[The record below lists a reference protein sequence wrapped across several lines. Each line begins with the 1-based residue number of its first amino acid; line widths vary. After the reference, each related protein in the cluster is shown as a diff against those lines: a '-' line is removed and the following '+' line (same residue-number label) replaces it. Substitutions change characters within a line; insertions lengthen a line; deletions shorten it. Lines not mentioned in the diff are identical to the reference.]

1 MTRTQDRTTSRRW
14 RTRLAALVAGVLLG
28 VAVAWAAWGGHPRAG
43 AVEPSNRAQERA
55 LLAAVRRSE
64 HATFTVEGSFR
75 RTSDDGKRI
84 EDPEVIVQRPPD
96 RLTLGFGTW
105 SGTVGDRFVR
115 CVRDGRHGPFTSCT
129 SPPRPAPLPD
139 EDVRLRQLLE
149 GDQPLYRASDL
160 GSGCY
165 QLRLIRDVE
174 LEPEYGKRAVLCFDR
189 STNAPTR
196 RRIEHAHATD
206 DTRYDRVSARVD
218 PADLEL
224 P

>member
-1 MTRTQDRTTSRRW
+1 M
-14 RTRLAALVAGVLLG
+14 AGVLVG
-28 VAVAWAAWGGHPRAG
+28 VAVAWVAWGGGHSHAG
-43 AVEPSNRAQERA
+43 AVEPSNRVQEQA

-64 HATFTVEGSFR
+64 RATFTVEGSFR
-75 RTSDDGKRI
+75 RTTDDGKHV

-96 RLTLGFGTW
+96 RLTFGFGGW
-105 SGTVGDRFVR
+105 SGTVGGRTVQ
-115 CVRDGRHGPFTSCT
+115 CVRDGRHGPFTSCAT
-129 SPPRPAPLPD
+129 PPRPAPTPD
-139 EDVRLRQLLE
+139 EAVRLRQLLE

-196 RRIEHAHATD
+196 RLIEHAHATD
-206 DTRYDRVSARVD
+206 DTREDHVSSRVD